1 MLQDRPYMRDGYEK
15 RRTSILTWLL
25 SSIAAAFVVQVVFA
39 RSFPI
44 GLEWLFGLSPAG
56 LKAGHVWTLV
66 TYGFLHSTDNL
77 LQVIA
82 YLLVIYFAGREILPI
97 LGGRRF
103 IAFYV
108 ASLVAGGAFWLA
120 LHWRHP
126 DLLMGASA
134 AVSALIILYA
144 CFFPNRETTLLLF
157 FFLPVTLKPRYIAY
171 ALIAI
176 DLCGLVF
183 YEMMGAAPPFYAAHS
198 AHLGGMAAGWIYFR
212 YLHDPN
218 WSFAPGRAENE
229 LPRWMKQRGAA
240 KAAIAAPTTSAN
252 IGDRGNLRAE
262 VDRILDKINSD
273 GFGSLSADEK
283 RVLDEARDLISR
295 R

>member
-1 MLQDRPYMRDGYEK
+1 MRDGYEK

-44 GLEWLFGLSPAG
+44 GLEWLVGLSPSG

-77 LQVIA
+77 LQVIV

-103 IAFYV
+103 IAFYA

-134 AVSALIILYA
+134 AVSALVILYA

-183 YEMMGAAPPFYAAHS
+183 YEMLGAVPPFYAAHS

-212 YLHDPN
+212 YLHDSN
-218 WSFAPGRAENE
+218 WSFAPARSEIE

-240 KAAIAAPTTSAN
+240 KAASAAPATSVN

>member
-1 MLQDRPYMRDGYEK
+1 MRDGYEK